1 MSVIRQKDESQNGCY
16 KKTKHATFSEKRTL
30 FPPATHTCYFWFFQK
45 VSYKWES
52 FLGLVTYCY
61 MVYWLS
67 FFLWHTMHCDRDGF
81 FIYHK
86 HPHSCHLFS
95 RYYRNELFWKL
106 ILARHYL
113 CSWNKVS
120 LFSHWFLLN
129 WNVFSVILVAK
140 ITLAHLLLR

>member
-1 MSVIRQKDESQNGCY
+1 MGVTRKQSMPHFPKNEHCSPLL
-16 KKTKHATFSEKRTL
+16 RTR
-30 FPPATHTCYFWFFQK
+30 AISGFFRK
-45 VSYKWES
+45 
-52 FLGLVTYCY
+52 LVTSENHFWDLLHTVTWCIDN
-61 MVYWLS
+61 L

-95 RYYRNELFWKL
+95 RYYRHELFWKL